1 MICSFS
7 NLEQAQLDTVQKL
20 EKELGK
26 TMLAF
31 SCNDVKP
38 ADLKGDELSKLQTA
52 EKENGLVL
60 IAVEG

>member
-20 EKELGK
+20 EKDVGK

-31 SCNDVKP
+31 SCNDIKP
-38 ADLKGDELSKLQTA
+38 ATLKDDELSKLQAA

-60 IAVEG
+60 VAVEG